1 MFPKHQW
8 HQHQQ
13 HQQQQQQKKHELEHP
28 TYLVPPQR
36 TKSLQHSFAQQP
48 KEPMPNATD
57 AKPNITLSITEIA
70 EFSSTIVYLLWHVR
84 RQSVMDLH
92 SSSKTGV
99 MSTITNPEQ
108 IRTTADM
115 ANMTSRAFKKFCRQ
129 ILSATQLSESVV
141 LLSLK
146 YIAILLHNSPGI
158 QGADGSEYRLFTVAL
173 MLANKYLDDNT
184 FTNKTWSEVSG
195 MKVIDLNIMELEF
208 LDVLQFKLSIKKEEY
223 ERWRMALFGLRS
235 QLLDIS
241 KDVQK
246 QKIMETIAISTHPLQ
261 WPQQQQRH
269 FLPHPTYYLE
279 QQRTSMI
286 SSVMPT
292 PTTRDFH
299 LFSKS
304 QQKYPQPIIHGPFTR
319 VQLKIPPHPV
329 YQRMPATS
337 SVPVMSNPINV
348 YNPRSSSLSSVVK
361 NEQNETNT
369 FYPDKGRSVSP
380 NMSQT
385 TYTSYPQRSC
395 TLPSSKPAYV
405 NSRTSS
411 LPRTG
416 DNNNSNNNDSN
427 NSNSNTT
434 LIYA

>member
-1 MFPKHQW
+1 M
-8 HQHQQ
+8 
-13 HQQQQQQKKHELEHP
+13 
-28 TYLVPPQR
+28 
-36 TKSLQHSFAQQP
+36 
-48 KEPMPNATD
+48 
-57 AKPNITLSITEIA
+57 
-70 EFSSTIVYLLWHVR
+70 
-84 RQSVMDLH
+84 
-92 SSSKTGV
+92 
-99 MSTITNPEQ
+99 
-108 IRTTADM
+108 
-115 ANMTSRAFKKFCRQ
+115 
-129 ILSATQLSESVV
+129 
-141 LLSLK
+141 
-146 YIAILLHNSPGI
+146 LHNSPGI

-195 MKVIDLNIMELEF
+195 MKVTDLNIMELEF

-235 QLLDIS
+235 QLLGIS

-246 QKIMETIAISTHPLQ
+246 QKIMETTAISTHPLQ
-261 WPQQQQRH
+261 WSQQQQRH

-279 QQRTSMI
+279 QQRTSMV
-286 SSVMPT
+286 SSIMPT

-319 VQLKIPPHPV
+319 VQLKIPPYPV

-337 SVPVMSNPINV
+337 SVPVTFNPINV
-348 YNPRSSSLSSVVK
+348 YNTRSSSLSSAVK
-361 NEQNETNT
+361 DEQNETNT